1 MKSKTI
7 KKKKVVVAVSGGF
20 DPIHIGHVRMFQEA
34 KKLGTHL
41 LVIIN
46 NDNWLH
52 QKKRHIFMPDSERK
66 AVIAA
71 LKPVDQ
77 VILTGHKKN
86 PTDMSVCAELLK
98 YKPDIFANGGDRK
111 KNNVPEVSVCKKI
124 GCKMAFNVGKGGKVQ
139 SSSWLLEKYVKK
151 AGDKSEN
158 RPWGKFEV
166 FIDDYNH
173 KVKKLTVSPGAA
185 LSLQSHQRRAEH
197 WVVVK
202 GTAKVINGENI
213 LMLHENESTYIPAKH
228 KHQLSNPTNKNL
240 EIIEVQTGDYFGE
253 DDIIRYEDIYGRQTG
268 VKGAKIPGLTK
279 R

>member
-1 MKSKTI
+1 MTRRKIRKT
-7 KKKKVVVAVSGGF
+7 KKVVVAVSGGF

-46 NDNWLH
+46 NDNWLR
-52 QKKRHIFMPDSERK
+52 QKKQRIFMPESERM

-71 LKPVDQ
+71 LKPVDK
-77 VILTGHKKN
+77 VVLTGHKKN
-86 PTDMSVCAELLK
+86 PSDMSVCAELIK

-111 KNNVPEVSVCKKI
+111 KGNVPEIPTCEKI
-124 GCKMAFNVGKGGKVQ
+124 GCKMAFNVGAGGKVQ

-151 AGDKSEN
+151 AGEKSED

-173 KVKKLTVSPGAA
+173 KVKKLTVSPGAK
-185 LSLQSHQRRAEH
+185 LSLQSHKRRAEH

-202 GTAKVINGENI
+202 GTAKVVNGENI
-213 LMLHENESTYIPAKH
+213 LTLHENESTYIPAKH
-228 KHQLSNPTNKNL
+228 KHQLSNPTTKNL

-253 DDIIRYEDIYGRQTG
+253 DDIIRYEDIYGRPSG
-268 VKGAKIPGLTK
+268 VAAA
-279 R
+279 